1 MSPPDGT
8 ETVRTITWSMILTPL
23 SQIRH
28 RHQECMRPRQKSLLA
43 HSFGQDSNNSSAA
56 EYPGDGLTR
65 ASTTANLYGTR
76 SFSGSSVHSKYGA
89 DDDMDDVNDET
100 PFLSRGYGPA
110 GHSRSSSSREIKQ
123 NSLPKSPLTDYD
135 VNNPPSIPGSPVSEH
150 DPARPMSSAGL
161 TSNSHENPYD
171 TIINVEDGSDS
182 HSERSREQAA
192 AANKRRAFSLPPDED
207 VCLPPAAMSDL
218 EERSP
223 KMGPT
228 PSRRRRRHRPWPD
241 LAVLEEWNRH
251 ETQERQ
257 GAAHSKQIHEPV
269 TIGGRWRP
277 RGSAWRRS
285 EEDAPYRFTYFNEEL
300 ESTIHSQTISELLQP
315 GQTFRDLFIPEP
327 TELDSDSSDYSDD
340 DDSRPRKINPIASM
354 GTPNNSVPSTKR
366 PSRTNVSDNTIL
378 HKSTTKEPKHGPR
391 PTFWLDVLSPTDKE
405 MKILAKT
412 FGIHALTVEDILMQ
426 EAREKVELF
435 RNYYLINYRTFE
447 QDPASEDFLEP
458 VNVYVIVFREGL
470 LSFHFSMVPHPA
482 NVRRRMRQVKDYL
495 ILSSD
500 WIAYALIDDITDVF
514 APMIHSVEDEVDAI
528 DDLVLRLYDE
538 AKEERLKPKAQFPE
552 PPVTGSEML
561 RRVGE
566 CRKKVMGLYRLLGN
580 KADVVKG
587 FSKRCNEYWDNAP
600 RTEIGLYLGDIQDH
614 IVTMTSNL
622 GHYET

>member
-1 MSPPDGT
+1 
-8 ETVRTITWSMILTPL
+8 
-23 SQIRH
+23 
-28 RHQECMRPRQKSLLA
+28 MRPRQKSLLA
-43 HSFGQDSNNSSAA
+43 QSFGQNASGSSS
-56 EYPGDGLTR
+56 PQGVGDPLTR

-76 SFSGSSVHSKYGA
+76 SFSGGSIHSKYDDD
-89 DDDMDDVNDET
+89 DDDMDEVTDQT
-100 PFLSRGYGPA
+100 PFLSRSHGPV
-110 GHSRSSSSREIKQ
+110 GNPRQSTYREPKQ
-123 NSLPKSPLTDYD
+123 NSLPKSPHTEYD
-135 VNNPPSIPGSPVSEH
+135 VNNPPSIPSSPVSER
-150 DPARPMSSAGL
+150 DPARPLSSAGSAN
-161 TSNSHENPYD
+161 TFNENPFD
-171 TIINVEDGSDS
+171 TVINVEDGADLHSNRS
-182 HSERSREQAA
+182 HEQSVAASR
-192 AANKRRAFSLPPDED
+192 RRAFSLPPEED
-207 VCLPPAAMSDL
+207 VCLPPAALSDM
-218 EERSP
+218 EERPP
-223 KMGPT
+223 KMGT
-228 PSRRRRRHRPWPD
+228 ARRRRRRRPWPD

-251 ETQERQ
+251 ETGERQ

-285 EEDAPYRFTYFNEEL
+285 EEDVPYRFTYFNEEL

-327 TELDSDSSDYSDD
+327 PVLDSDLSDYSDED
-340 DDSRPRKINPIASM
+340 ETPSVKVDSEGNA
-354 GTPNNSVPSTKR
+354 TTKQ
-366 PSRTNVSDNTIL
+366 PHHAHVSDNAIL
-378 HKSTTKEPKHGPR
+378 RKSSTKEPNPVPR

-435 RNYYLINYRTFE
+435 RSYYLINYRTFE
-447 QDPASEDFLEP
+447 QDPASEHFLEP

-470 LSFHFSMVPHPA
+470 LSFHFSMIPHPA

-514 APMIHSVEDEVDAI
+514 GPMIHTVEDEVDAI

-538 AKEERLKPKAQFPE
+538 AKEEKLKSRAGFPE

-587 FSKRCNEYWDNAP
+587 FSKRCNEYWDDAP